1 MRLQATVTVPT
12 PTATLEASCIHSYR
26 PASPASICSR
36 HSGRDKA
43 QSNGVTV
50 LSTIVAR
57 AKVKSPAARAWRK
70 RQREPQPAR
79 RALLPCVIL
88 PCTIEADLPGSP
100 AWNPACRTKSM
111 VPEKMATPLSKSVRR
126 KSQLFGYWRAASSD
140 R

>member
-36 HSGRDKA
+36 HSGRDNA

-50 LSTIVAR
+50 LSMIVAR
-57 AKVKSPAARAWRK
+57 AKIESPVARARRK
-70 RQREPQPAR
+70 RQKEPQPAR
-79 RALLPCVIL
+79 RAPLPCS
-88 PCTIEADLPGSP
+88 IEADRRSP
-100 AWNPACRTKSM
+100 AWNPACRTKSR
-111 VPEKMATPLSKSVRR
+111 VPEKIATPLSKSVRR
-126 KSQLFGYWRAASSD
+126 KSQLLGYCRAANSD